1 MHREKPGRAHTTL
14 LAVLSLLIYRFVNP
28 VILAGIPVS
37 EQAQYTELVEFGIA
51 CEQPTVKLTK
61 ELFSD

>member
-37 EQAQYTELVEFGIA
+37 EQAQYTELVR
-51 CEQPTVKLTK
+51 
-61 ELFSD
+61 